1 MEDRRT
7 RKTKKAIESSFLTLL
22 ERKSINRITVAELC
36 RMADIGRGTFY
47 LHYMDVYD
55 LYDKLENELSAGLYK
70 LFEDAFPSTDRDNS
84 RRLAHEL
91 TAYIEDKR
99 ELFLLLTREDNR
111 SSLQRI
117 TRRFSE
123 KVINENFLLHPDGNA
138 RYDAMES
145 VFVVSGITG
154 VLEEWLKGA
163 MAAPR
168 EEVADAL
175 DKILCK
181 INV

>member
-22 ERKSINRITVAELC
+22 ERKSINRIT
-36 RMADIGRGTFY
+36 MADIGRGTFY

>member
-22 ERKSINRITVAELC
+22 GQKSLGRITVAELC

-47 LHYMDVYD
+47 LHYTDVYD
-55 LYDKLENELSAGLYK
+55 LYEKIENEASSGLYK
-70 LFEDAFPSTDRDNS
+70 LFEDAFPSTDRENS
-84 RRLAHEL
+84 RRLAYGL
-91 TAYIEDKR
+91 TAYIEEKR
-99 ELFLLLTREDNR
+99 ELFLLLSREDNR

-117 TRRFSE
+117 TRQLNE
-123 KVINENFLLHPDGNA
+123 KVINENRLLHPDGNI

-154 VLEEWLKGA
+154 VLEEWLKGGMSA
-163 MAAPR
+163 SR
-168 EEVADAL
+168 DEVAAAL

>member
-84 RRLAHEL
+84 RRLADEL

>member
-7 RKTKKAIESSFLTLL
+7 RKTKKAIESSFLALL

>member
-22 ERKSINRITVAELC
+22 ERKSINRITVAETC
-36 RMADIGRGTFY
+36 RLADIGRGTFY

-55 LYDKLENELSAGLYK
+55 LYEKIENEASSGLYK

-84 RRLAHEL
+84 RRLADEL
-91 TAYIEDKR
+91 TAYIEDRR

-111 SSLQRI
+111 TLLQRI

-123 KVINENFLLHPDGNA
+123 KVINENLLLHPDGDA
-138 RYDAMES
+138 RYDAMEA
-145 VFVVSGITG
+145 VFVVSGMTG
-154 VLEEWLKGA
+154 VLEEWLKGG
-163 MAAPR
+163 MSVPR
-168 EEVADAL
+168 EEVAAAL
-175 DKILCK
+175 DKMLCK
-181 INV
+181 INI

>member
-7 RKTKKAIESSFLTLL
+7 RKTKKAIESSFLALL

-55 LYDKLENELSAGLYK
+55 LYDRLENELSAGLYK

-123 KVINENFLLHPDGNA
+123 KVINENLLLHPDGNA

>member
-22 ERKSINRITVAELC
+22 SQKSLGRITVAEIC

-55 LYDKLENELSAGLYK
+55 LYEKIENEASSGLFK

-84 RRLAHEL
+84 RRLAYDL

-99 ELFLLLTREDNR
+99 ELFLLLVRDDNR
-111 SSLQRI
+111 SSLRRI
-117 TRRFSE
+117 TRKLNE
-123 KVINENFLLHPDGNA
+123 KVIGENRLLHPDGDA
-138 RYDAMES
+138 RYDAMEA
-145 VFVVSGITG
+145 VFVVSGMTG
-154 VLEEWLKGA
+154 VLEEWLKSG
-163 MAAPR
+163 MSAPC
-168 EEVADAL
+168 EEVAAAL
-175 DKILCK
+175 DKMLCK
-181 INV
+181 INI

>member
-1 MEDRRT
+1 MEDRRA
-7 RKTKKAIESSFLTLL
+7 RKTKTAIQNSFLDLL
-22 ERKSINRITVAELC
+22 KKTSLNKITVAEIC

-47 LHYMDVYD
+47 LHYIDVYD
-55 LYDKLENELSAGLYK
+55 LYDKVESEVSSGLYE
-70 LFEDAFPSTDRDNS
+70 LFESAFPSTDRENS
-84 RRLAHEL
+84 RKLAHDL
-91 TAYIEDKR
+91 TVYIESNR
-99 ELFLLLTREDNR
+99 ELFMLFAREDNR

-117 TRRFSE
+117 THRLSE
-123 KVINENFLLHPDGNA
+123 KVILENRCIHPDENA

-154 VLEEWLKGA
+154 VLEEWLKGGMSA
-163 MAAPR
+163 SR
-168 EEVADAL
+168 DEVAAAL

>member
-55 LYDKLENELSAGLYK
+55 LYDRLEDELSAGLYK

-91 TAYIEDKR
+91 TAYIEDRR

-123 KVINENFLLHPDGNA
+123 KVINENLLLHPDGNA